1 MKYIIYTLLL
11 LVTSYTTFSQ
21 KPFNQDPS
29 NPNLDFSLG
38 NFNNW
43 QLSWGNRGTPY
54 TNSGVV
60 IGANSHTIIEVYGT
74 NWDGNAG
81 TGNLKRVPDGL
92 KQVAR
97 LGAPAGGGYGNPKS
111 YAMKYHITVN
121 AAYPIL
127 FFQLASIMDIT
138 HGDTENT
145 NYQFSVKNTSG
156 TYLFTQ
162 PCAGI
167 QLTPRGRNFNPSSNV
182 YTLPT
187 ISAFGYLPEIGSIL
201 YQPWESVALDLSA
214 YIGQTITIAYEHSD
228 CYTGHHGSYTS
239 IAAAMRS
246 PYNTFY
252 FCRGAATTT
261 IKPYQPNFHT
271 YLWNTGATTDS
282 LFISNPTDGA
292 IYNCTVGSYNGCQA
306 TFTYILKEIK
316 TNADFHYVGGNTC
329 NQIQFLDQSLTNMGK
344 MVKWHWDFGDPAS
357 GVANVDTMQNPL
369 HIYPSPG
376 NYTVSLTVTDT
387 FGCTNTITKTVS
399 VSPEGTVA
407 QIGLPNPSC
416 VYAALPFED
425 ITSNSSR
432 RIWYIEEQKIN
443 DTSKIVY
450 HSFSQPGTYEV
461 MLIAIGSNGCP
472 DTTTQSFQVYGL
484 PQSAIQV
491 IPQTL
496 AAPVTDPE
504 ISVQRLGRKRH

>member
-1 MKYIIYTLLL
+1 L
-11 LVTSYTTFSQ
+11 SFDSAG
-21 KPFNQDPS
+21 S
-29 NPNLDFSLG
+29 NYMG
-38 NFNNW
+38 
-43 QLSWGNRGTPY
+43 
-54 TNSGVV
+54 
-60 IGANSHTIIEVYGT
+60 HTIIAVYGN
-74 NWDGNAG
+74 NWEGLVG
-81 TGNLKRVPDGL
+81 IGNLKRVPEEL
-92 KQVAR
+92 QRVAR
-97 LGAPAGGGYGNPKS
+97 LGSPTGGGYRNPKS
-111 YAMKYHITVN
+111 YALAYDFTVN
-121 AAYPIL
+121 AQYPI
-127 FFQLASIMDIT
+127 FWIQLASVMDRT
-138 HGDTENT
+138 HIGNQNT
-145 NYQFSVKNTSG
+145 HFKYSIKNAIG
-156 TYLFTQ
+156 TPLTQ
-162 PCAGI
+162 PCYGFRMHSNRIEDVALGAPNI
-167 QLTPRGRNFNPSSNV
+167 TFSPSI
-182 YTLPT
+182 P
-187 ISAFGYLPEIGSIL
+187 GSTF
-201 YQPWESVALDLSA
+201 PAVSSVAYQTWRSIAIDMTA
-214 YIGQTITIAYEHSD
+214 YVGQTLTLELEHYD
-228 CYTGHHGSYTS
+228 CYTGAHGSYTS

-246 PYNTFY
+246 PYDTFY